1 MDASRKI
8 EIDRLAELASVGAGH
23 AAGAF
28 AQLVGQ
34 TIRMD
39 VPVIVEGGW
48 ETSLSDPS
56 LGDRVD
62 RQSTGVFFQFEGCLD
77 AIVGILFPGV
87 ASEALVRR
95 VVGLESGELVPPV
108 FESALMEVGNILAS
122 HVASAIADALGSRL
136 LPSIPS
142 LAMEGAEEALA
153 AFIEA
158 SVGADAPRIESA
170 FADSSG
176 LLQGRLVLV
185 PTRGGPSDAPVDP
198 GSTDPDDL

>member
-1 MDASRKI
+1 MESGLKTD
-8 EIDRLAELASVGAGH
+8 IDRLAGLAAVGAEQ
-23 AAGAF
+23 AAAAF
-28 AQLVGQ
+28 AQLVGE
-34 TIRMD
+34 TIRTQM
-39 VPVIVEGGW
+39 PVVVNAGSAAPLRSETGEGA
-48 ETSLSDPS
+48 DPA
-56 LGDRVD
+56 
-62 RQSTGVFFQFEGCLD
+62 STGVFFEFEGCLD

-170 FADSSG
+170 FAASSG

-185 PTRGGPSDAPVDP
+185 PTRGGPSDAPLDP
-198 GSTDPDDL
+198 GATDPDDL